1 MIEIDLSSNLNAVLQ
16 QLQEKARELNNLSPL
31 MRRVAGIMAD
41 AVEENFERQG
51 RPRWKPLKESTI
63 RQREKEGYWPGKILQ
78 RTGRLASS
86 IESRYGKTEAS
97 VQVGGSQFPYAAI
110 HQFGGKAGPGR
121 KVEIPA
127 RPYLTLSDDDLKE
140 IEEEFRIYLKEI

>member
-16 QLQEKARELNNLSPL
+16 QLQEKARELNDLSPL
-31 MRRVAGIMAD
+31 MRRVAGIMPD

-63 RQREKEGYWPGKILQ
+63 RQREKQGYWPGKILQ

-86 IESRYGKTEAS
+86 IESTYSKTLAR

-110 HQFGGKAGPGR
+110 HQFGGMAGPGS

-127 RPYLTLSDDDLKE
+127 
-140 IEEEFRIYLKEI
+140 

>member
-1 MIEIDLSSNLNAVLQ
+1 MIEIDLSNNLQAVLQ
-16 QLQEKARELNNLSPL
+16 QLQEKARQLNDLSPL

-63 RQREKEGYWPGKILQ
+63 RQREKQGYWPGKILQ
-78 RTGRLASS
+78 QTGRLASS
-86 IESRYGKTEAS
+86 IESRYDKTTAS
-97 VQVGGSQFPYAAI
+97 VQVGGSNFPYAAI

-121 KVEIPA
+121 VVEIPA
-127 RPYLTLSDDDLKE
+127 RPYLTLTDEDLKE
-140 IEEEFRIYLKEI
+140 IEGEFRVYLKEI